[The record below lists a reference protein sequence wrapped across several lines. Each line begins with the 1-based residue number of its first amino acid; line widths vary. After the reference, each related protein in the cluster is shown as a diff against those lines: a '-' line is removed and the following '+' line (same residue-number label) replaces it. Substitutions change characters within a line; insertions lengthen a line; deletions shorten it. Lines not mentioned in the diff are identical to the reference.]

1 MVLEDMRDLLLASDS
16 PDQLFKPIRTLPIV
30 IFLLASDVSSL
41 GTLPVNKYTNSY
53 SDYCYCRLLFL
64 SRPSSCPSIT

>member
-30 IFLLASDVSSL
+30 IFLLASDVSFKSTFL
-41 GTLPVNKYTNSY
+41 FVNTQY
-53 SDYCYCRLLFL
+53 S
-64 SRPSSCPSIT
+64 

>member
-30 IFLLASDVSSL
+30 IFLLASDVSFKRTFL
-41 GTLPVNKYTNSY
+41 FVNTQY
-53 SDYCYCRLLFL
+53 S
-64 SRPSSCPSIT
+64 